1 MKTRIFY
8 LYLQEMLSF
17 CFPVHKHRK
26 RPKTIKESK
35 NIFHNTN
42 HFIGVIF
49 DEKLVLW
56 ANVGLLT
63 TKKQKYSSSL
73 HYYPVKVNIPYFLCL
88 IPFLPF
94 TIKYLHL

>member
-17 CFPVHKHRK
+17 CFPVHKQ
-26 RPKTIKESK
+26 SK

>member
-63 TKKQKYSSSL
+63 TKNKNIL
-73 HYYPVKVNIPYFLCL
+73 PVYITIRSKL
-88 IPFLPF
+88 ISHTF
-94 TIKYLHL
+94 YA

>member
-56 ANVGLLT
+56 GKCRPIDYKKTKIFFQFTLLSG
-63 TKKQKYSSSL
+63 QS
-73 HYYPVKVNIPYFLCL
+73 
-88 IPFLPF
+88 
-94 TIKYLHL
+94 

>member
-8 LYLQEMLSF
+8 LYLQEMLFVLFS
-17 CFPVHKHRK
+17 CAQTPEKTK
-26 RPKTIKESK
+26 KTIKESK

-63 TKKQKYSSSL
+63 TKKTKIFFQ
-73 HYYPVKVNIPYFLCL
+73 
-88 IPFLPF
+88 F
-94 TIKYLHL
+94 TLLSGQS

>member
-1 MKTRIFY
+1 MKTRIFI
-8 LYLQEMLSF
+8 SICRR
-17 CFPVHKHRK
+17 CFRFVFLCTNTGKDQ
-26 RPKTIKESK
+26 KTIKESK